1 MSKSKTERLLALSLA
16 LLNASRALTRSEIR
30 TAVRDYP
37 ADANQ
42 EAFERMFERDK
53 SELRSM
59 GIPIESVDL
68 DSTEGTGYRVER
80 AQAYLQPIE
89 ITAGE
94 RIVLAMASRMWGE
107 ASWGHGAVTA
117 LRKLELVGEFSSD
130 DTAAMAVSVKVN
142 SVLVSD
148 LLDAVSDLRAVRF
161 AYQKAGEPQPS
172 TRHVQPWGVVTSRG
186 QWYLVG
192 FDTQRQATRA
202 FRLSRVIGAVKVSDA
217 RDSYQ
222 IPDDVDLQEQV
233 RSTFPPAETVDVTV
247 AMVAGHA
254 VALRDLIGCDA
265 QATTARIEGADPAK
279 VAEATLAAGEYAQ
292 VLEPASLRRD
302 VQAALTRLATQ
313 PPVELTTEQQEKLA
327 EAAKKATRRA
337 PDVASAQLSRV
348 LALVPWL
355 IAHGGATYEQASA
368 RFETTPEQLRADLSL
383 AVCTE
388 FGINNFCLD
397 IDIWSRGLVVHDPQ
411 GIAQPLRLT
420 SLEAV
425 SLLLG
430 LRMLGQLPG
439 SHDNPDLASAIAK
452 VEAAAGEFTSLTSH
466 VALGS
471 PISQQTAEDIATSS
485 TLETALTAGHA
496 VYFIYRNA
504 SRDDFTKRTVD
515 PIGMLTANGHAYLQG
530 WCRRAEAVRLF
541 RVDHIESV
549 RELAEDAVVPDS
561 ATQLL
566 TSVRPQGPRATV
578 VLAPSIAWWADQD
591 TVTARITLPDGSVAV
606 RIPVAS
612 EQWLIRAALS
622 FGGRLRIAEPTGLAH
637 QVRDVASKAQDKY
650 ST

>member
-16 LLNASRALTRSEIR
+16 LLNASRPLTRSEIR
-30 TAVRDYP
+30 AAVRDYP
-37 ADANQ
+37 ADATQ

-89 ITAGE
+89 ISAGE
-94 RIVLAMASRMWGE
+94 RLVLAMASRMWGE

-130 DTAAMAVSVKVN
+130 DNAAMAVSVKVN
-142 SVLVSD
+142 SVLVSE

-161 AYQKAGEPQPS
+161 AYQKAGEPAPS
-172 TRHVQPWGVVTSRG
+172 TRRVRPWGVVTSRG

-192 FDTQRQATRA
+192 HDTDRNDTRA
-202 FRLSRVIGAVKVSDA
+202 FRLSRVVGPVTVSKA
-217 RDSYQ
+217 RNSYQ
-222 IPDDVDLQEQV
+222 IPDDVDLQALV

-247 AMVAGHA
+247 RMAVGRA
-254 VALRDLIGCDA
+254 VALRDLFECDPLT
-265 QATTARIEGADPAK
+265 TTATLQDADAAK
-279 VAEATLAAGEYAQ
+279 VVQATLAAGEFAQ
-292 VLEPASLRRD
+292 IVTPASLRAD
-302 VQAALTRLATQ
+302 VRAALSLMADQ
-313 PPVELTTEQQEKLA
+313 PPLELTAEQEQDLA
-327 EAAKKATRRA
+327 GAARKATRRA

-355 IAHGGATYEQASA
+355 IAHGGATYEQASTL
-368 RFETTPEQLRADLSL
+368 FDTTPEQLHADLTL

-388 FGINNFCLD
+388 FGTNNFCLD
-397 IDIWSRGLVVHDPQ
+397 IDIWSNGLVVHDPQ

-420 SLEAV
+420 TLEAV

-430 LRMLGQLPG
+430 LRMLAQLPG
-439 SHDNPDLASAIAK
+439 SQDNPDLASAIDK

-466 VALGS
+466 VALGA
-471 PISQQTAEDIATSS
+471 PISQQSEGDVATAAV
-485 TLETALTAGHA
+485 LEGALASGHA
-496 VYFIYRNA
+496 IEILYRNA
-504 SRDDFTKRTVD
+504 SRDDFTQRTVD
-515 PIGMLTANGHAYLQG
+515 PIGLLTANGHAYLQA

-541 RVDHIESV
+541 RIDRIESAS
-549 RELAEDAVVPDS
+549 ELAEDAVVPDS
-561 ATQLL
+561 AGPMV
-566 TSVRPQGPRATV
+566 TSVAPTGPAATV
-578 VLAPSIAWWADQD
+578 VLAPDIAWWADQD

-612 EQWLIRAALS
+612 EQWLVRSALS
-622 FGGRLRIAEPTGLAH
+622 FGGRLRIVEPADLA
-637 QVRDVASKAQDKY
+637 QRVVEGATAALAQY

>member
-16 LLNASRALTRSEIR
+16 LLNASRPLTRSEIR

-37 ADANQ
+37 ADATQ

-59 GIPIESVDL
+59 GIPIEAVEL

-130 DTAAMAVSVKVN
+130 DNAAMAVSVKVN

-148 LLDAVSDLRAVRF
+148 LLDAVSDLRTVRF

-172 TRHVQPWGVVTSRG
+172 TRRVQPWGVVTSRG

-192 FDTQRQATRA
+192 FDTQREDTRA
-202 FRLSRVIGAVKVSDA
+202 FRLSRVIGAITVSDA
-217 RDSYQ
+217 RNAYQ
-222 IPDDVDLQEQV
+222 IPDDVDLQAHV
-233 RSTFPPAETVDVTV
+233 RSTFPPAQTVDATV
-247 AMVAGHA
+247 GMAAGRA
-254 VALRDLIGCDA
+254 VALRDLFECDE
-265 QATTARIEGADPAK
+265 QTTTASIEGADPAK
-279 VAEATLAAGEYAQ
+279 VIEATLAAGQFAQ
-292 VLEPASLRRD
+292 VVEPASLRRD
-302 VQAALTRLATQ
+302 VQSALSRLASQ
-313 PPVELTTEQQEKLA
+313 SPPELTNEQQEKLA
-327 EAAKKATRRA
+327 EAAKKASRRT

-348 LALVPWL
+348 LTLVPWL

-368 RFETTPEQLRADLSL
+368 LFDTTPEQLRADLSL

-397 IDIWSRGLVVHDPQ
+397 IDIWSNGLVVHDPQ

-420 SLEAV
+420 TLEAV

-439 SHDNPDLASAIAK
+439 SHDNPDVASAMTK
-452 VEAAAGEFTSLTSH
+452 VETAAGEFTSLTSH

-471 PISQQTAEDIATSS
+471 PISQQTAEDVATS
-485 TLETALTAGHA
+485 TALEAALTAGHA
-496 VYFIYRNA
+496 VRIVYRNA
-504 SRDDFTKRTVD
+504 SRDDFSKRTVD
-515 PIGMLTANGHAYLQG
+515 PIGLLTANGHAYLQG

-549 RELAEDAVVPDS
+549 RELPEDALVPDS
-561 ATQLL
+561 AAQLL
-566 TSVRPQGPRATV
+566 TSVMPQGPGATV
-578 VLAPSIAWWADQD
+578 VLEPDIAWWADQD

-622 FGGRLRIAEPTGLAH
+622 FGGRLRIAEPVGLAQ
-637 QVRDVASKAQDKY
+637 QVRDVASEALNKY
-650 ST
+650 S